1 VPEQVSTTSDEK
13 LNQPL
18 LQFHDDATPDM
29 PLLAVNFDPALVRLL
44 RETKYFLLL
53 KISVP
58 DAAAVL
64 FQSADTFRQ
73 QIGALDLMVGLYNKV
88 QRTILAVEKP
98 LVQQKLEAVEAAL
111 KRGLEELNWRTGGID
126 TYIRESLEAVKDVD
140 MILTTIKD
148 NVRNTQVSACAG
160 RSHTCQWA
168 LALVRPNHTGAPS
181 PVHLHV
187 LSAAV
192 TDQCSQ
198 PYVQHDQGTVQQHH
212 ANCHAA
218 LLTARCT
225 CCLQDILSSFEKN
238 LMFDRKEGKVYTY
251 DELNDASAA
260 LISQRH
266 AEMRDAGKEIGK
278 LLSSSNRV
286 LKVCSLPPCLSCLET
301 DTYPFHHPRPPAQ
314 PPLQPCGVQLQWVM
328 HQ

>member
-1 VPEQVSTTSDEK
+1 
-13 LNQPL
+13 
-18 LQFHDDATPDM
+18 M

-98 LVQQKLEAVEAAL
+98 LVQQKLDAVEAAL

-148 NVRNTQVSACAG
+148 NVRNTQVRC
-160 RSHTCQWA
+160 C
-168 LALVRPNHTGAPS
+168 
-181 PVHLHV
+181 VH
-187 LSAAV
+187 
-192 TDQCSQ
+192 C
-198 PYVQHDQGTVQQHH
+198 
-212 ANCHAA
+212 
-218 LLTARCT
+218 
-225 CCLQDILSSFEKN
+225 
-238 LMFDRKEGKVYTY
+238 M
-251 DELNDASAA
+251 
-260 LISQRH
+260 
-266 AEMRDAGKEIGK
+266 
-278 LLSSSNRV
+278 
-286 LKVCSLPPCLSCLET
+286 
-301 DTYPFHHPRPPAQ
+301 
-314 PPLQPCGVQLQWVM
+314 
-328 HQ
+328 